1 MGIKANIEMLY
12 LADEMFKQKDKEIHL
27 VFGKPIPWETFD
39 KTRSHLE
46 WADWV
51 KSKSYEL
58 ESFIS
63 AITVKQKKR
72 LNCIQIL

>member
-1 MGIKANIEMLY
+1 MLY
-12 LADEMFKQKDKEIHL
+12 LADEMFKQKDKEIRL

-39 KTRSHLE
+39 KTKSALE

-51 KSKSYEL
+51 KSKTYDL

-63 AITVKQKKR
+63 G
-72 LNCIQIL
+72 

>member
-1 MGIKANIEMLY
+1 MGLKANVEMLY
-12 LADEMFKQKDKEIHL
+12 LADEMFKQKDKEIRL

-39 KTRSHLE
+39 KTKSALE

-51 KSKSYEL
+51 KSKTYDL

-63 AITVKQKKR
+63 G
-72 LNCIQIL
+72 